1 MKIKYLLLLFFVNLS
16 LIFTNAFAQDEF
28 LLSDYKDL
36 LGYYNSGGFD
46 NEINDISDHY
56 ISLLQNISVTEGKSA
71 IVFDLDET
79 LLSNIKLYE
88 RNTEWYDTTWSNW
101 VKGLNSFAM
110 PTKKIYDF
118 AKEKGF
124 KIILITGSPDTL
136 EEYIKENLKRNGYDG
151 YDTLICRPPQ
161 FYTTTALEYKS
172 HFRKLFSESGLTI
185 EANCGD
191 QYSDMGGGYSGI
203 FMRIPNYIYYIK

>member
-118 AKEKGF
+118 AMPTKKIYDFAKEKGF

-136 EEYIKENLKRNGYDG
+136 EEYIKENLKRNG
-151 YDTLICRPPQ
+151 
-161 FYTTTALEYKS
+161 
-172 HFRKLFSESGLTI
+172 
-185 EANCGD
+185 
-191 QYSDMGGGYSGI
+191 
-203 FMRIPNYIYYIK
+203 RI